1 MKNNFTFY
9 TSFIFILFCLIIFP
23 SQGKAQDYT
32 IGPGDV
38 LDISVWKNPDLTKQ
52 LTVLPDGKI
61 YFPLVKELYVSGVTV
76 QELEDQIIKK
86 LKKYVP
92 EPDLSI
98 SVLQVNSMMI
108 YVIGKVNHPGRFPIN
123 TSIDVLQ
130 ALSIAGG
137 LNPFA
142 KEKEIKVFRKAGD
155 QTTLFNF
162 NYQEVS
168 EGLNLKQNIMLER
181 GDVIVVR

>member
-1 MKNNFTFY
+1 MKRK
-9 TSFIFILFCLIIFP
+9 IVILTAAVFLFAAAV
-23 SQGKAQDYT
+23 SAAYAGDYR

-52 LTVLPDGKI
+52 LAVLPDGMI
-61 YFPLVKELYVSGVTV
+61 HFPLVKELKVGGITV
-76 QELEDQIIKK
+76 NELEKMLVDK

-98 SVLQVNSMMI
+98 SVVQVNSMMI
-108 YVIGKVNHPGRFPIN
+108 YVIGKVNHPGRFSIN
-123 TSIDVLQ
+123 TNIDVMQ
-130 ALSIAGG
+130 ALAVAGG

-142 KEKEIKVFRKAGD
+142 KEKEIVIFRKRDGK
-155 QTTLFNF
+155 TISFNF
-162 NYQEVS
+162 NYEEAS
-168 EGLNLKQNIMLER
+168 EGKNLAQNIMLVR